1 MKKLNY
7 LLLTVFVFM
16 ISTSFNAQTVD
27 EIIENY
33 IENTGGSEN
42 WQNVK
47 AIKMSASINQMG
59 MEIPIEMVQSENKMY
74 TKISIQGQEIKQ
86 GVFDGETLW
95 STNFM
100 SMKPE
105 KSDQEDVDNVKN
117 ELDEFPDPFLN
128 YKEKG
133 FSVELM
139 GTETVDGSD
148 AFKVKLTKK
157 PMLVD
162 GEEVPNVSIY
172 YFDSENFVPI
182 MVHEEVMSGPGKGMI
197 MESKMSDYQ
206 EVEGLYLPFSMTQG
220 VKDQPGQPITINS
233 IELNPSLDDSE
244 FEFPEVSETPETSQ
258 PQKGNGGEEGDTD
271 GKSEVSDSQSKPTGD
286 GKPMEG
292 KGNGKGTDS
301 KGDGREDGSGR
312 KTRISNESS

>member
-33 IENTGGSEN
+33 IENTGGAEN

-100 SMKPE
+100 SMKAE

-117 ELDEFPDPFLN
+117 ALNEFPDPFLN

-133 FSVELM
+133 YTAELM
-139 GTETVDGSD
+139 GTETLEGSD
-148 AFKVKLTKK
+148 VFKVKLTKK
-157 PMLVD
+157 PNLVD
-162 GEEVPNVSIY
+162 GEEVPNVTIY
-172 YFDSENFVPI
+172 YFDAENFVPI
-182 MVHEEVMSGPGKGMI
+182 MTHQEMTEGPAKGTI
-197 MESKMSDYQ
+197 MEGKMSDYQ
-206 EVEGLYLPFSMTQG
+206 EVDGLYMPFSMTQG
-220 VKDQPGQPITINS
+220 IKDQPGQAVIIKS
-233 IELNPSLDDSE
+233 IEINTVVDDSN
-244 FEFPEVSETPETSQ
+244 FKFPETVSE
-258 PQKGNGGEEGDTD
+258 EE
-271 GKSEVSDSQSKPTGD
+271 
-286 GKPMEG
+286 
-292 KGNGKGTDS
+292 N
-301 KGDGREDGSGR
+301 
-312 KTRISNESS
+312 N

>member
-7 LLLTVFVFM
+7 LLLAAFM
-16 ISTSFNAQTVD
+16 LIVSTSVNAQTVD
-27 EIIENY
+27 EIIDNY
-33 IENTGGSEN
+33 MENTGGVEN
-42 WQNVK
+42 WENVEG
-47 AIKMSASINQMG
+47 IKMSASINQMG
-59 MEIPIEMVQSENKMY
+59 MEIPIEMVQTKSKMY

-100 SMKPE
+100 SMKAE
-105 KSDQEDVDNVKN
+105 KSDQEDVDNIKN
-117 ELDEFPDPFLN
+117 EMSEFPDAFLN
-128 YKEKG
+128 YKDKG
-133 FSVELM
+133 FTAELM

-148 AFKVKLTKK
+148 AFKIKLTKK

-233 IELNPSLDDSE
+233 IELNPSIDDSE
-244 FEFPEVSETPETSQ
+244 FEFPETSETPETPET
-258 PQKGNGGEEGDTD
+258 PQTVKEE
-271 GKSEVSDSQSKPTGD
+271 
-286 GKPMEG
+286 
-292 KGNGKGTDS
+292 N
-301 KGDGREDGSGR
+301 
-312 KTRISNESS
+312 NN